1 MITLANR
8 ASTSFAILRV
18 DFHPAAFWIMLYA
31 TEYLGMHP
39 IKCSETNALSTS
51 DDSTFR
57 ETQKHLHSNLTK
69 QDV

>member
-1 MITLANR
+1 
-8 ASTSFAILRV
+8 
-18 DFHPAAFWIMLYA
+18 MLYA